1 MDWPVF
7 ATYLAACFA
16 AAATGAMFQPAGWYD
31 GLAKPRWTPPGW
43 VFPVVWTTL
52 YLCMAFAAM
61 RVSGLAGNGQAM
73 AFWALQIAL
82 NTLWTPV
89 FFGAKRMGFSVVVM
103 GALVFAV
110 LGMLVTFWRLDGLA
124 ALMLV
129 PYVAWLA
136 LAAPLNIW
144 IWRNNR
150 GV

>member
-61 RVSGLAGNGQAM
+61 RVSGLAGNGLAM
-73 AFWALQIAL
+73 AFSGSVDRSSCRNGAPQAPGSLAGRGSLFAWAEC
-82 NTLWTPV
+82 
-89 FFGAKRMGFSVVVM
+89 
-103 GALVFAV
+103 
-110 LGMLVTFWRLDGLA
+110 
-124 ALMLV
+124 
-129 PYVAWLA
+129 
-136 LAAPLNIW
+136 
-144 IWRNNR
+144 
-150 GV
+150 